1 MARPFSFDHVSF
13 EVESDADLWELKD
26 KLEASDI
33 WVSEVIDHGF
43 IHSIYSFDPNN
54 IAIEF
59 SAPVM
64 GVNIRNHPVNMDSTP
79 SQIAREGPE
88 PQPSHWPQ
96 PARPTFPQEQTV
108 YPGEGRIL
116 LSKQLKSG

>member
-1 MARPFSFDHVSF
+1 MAF

-43 IHSIYSFDPNN
+43 IHSIYTFDPNN

-59 SAPVM
+59 SAPVK
-64 GVNIRNHPVNMDSTP
+64 GVDVRSHPVNMDSRP
-79 SQIAREGPE
+79 SEIAREGAE
-88 PQPSHWPQ
+88 PRPGHWKEPI
-96 PARPTFPQEQTV
+96 RPTLPEDRVV

-116 LSKQLKSG
+116 LAE